1 MAAPIRPTP
10 KSQIVVG
17 SEMVLMEKLSGNP
30 LPRVERPELFEI
42 EPVLLDGGS
51 GRSLDL
57 HTAED
62 PVRAR

>member
-17 SEMVLMEKLSGNP
+17 SGMVLMEKLSGNP
-30 LPRVERPELFEI
+30 LPRVERPDRLEI
-42 EPVLLDGGS
+42 EPVLLVGGS